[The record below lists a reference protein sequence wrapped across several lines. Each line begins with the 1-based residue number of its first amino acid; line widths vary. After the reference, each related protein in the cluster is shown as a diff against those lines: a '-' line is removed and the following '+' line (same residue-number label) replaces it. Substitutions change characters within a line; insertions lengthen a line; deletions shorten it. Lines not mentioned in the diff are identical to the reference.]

1 MIVDFFRHGSGL
13 SKGCL
18 DYLLGEDREREHA
31 QVLSGD
37 VELTAQLIDSSPFAK
52 KYTSGCLSF
61 YEHDLSDQDK
71 QKIMQNFEE
80 CLFPGL
86 DKDQYQILWVQHQ
99 DKINQDTCE
108 TRLELNFV
116 IPNVEL
122 STGKRLQPFYA
133 PVDLDRVDLFKQITN
148 TEHSLYDP
156 NDPEHR
162 QLFLNKKNLPK
173 DIKDFKEQLHQRVYR
188 AVSNGEVTDRQELVQ
203 WLESNQINV
212 TRQVKNSISIENPY
226 EGAKRPIRLE
236 GEIYEQGFRATSE
249 YRQEVQQRIAEY
261 RGTTSERYRA
271 NVTDYQRQLE
281 HKSQYHSDR
290 YPKVGR
296 KNSPEHSKQRPDG
309 REAVEPISKLAAI
322 EIEPFNAIKRANTE
336 PRTASPESSG
346 TEKTYHFEYGTDFS
360 SSYFA
365 YSDFLAW
372 SRHQKQVQRD
382 TDFEQ
387 RDFRETGESRSLEQI
402 RGQLDDQHMQAA
414 RQQSSAFLYFDQ
426 RETGQIRDWL
436 LRSNGVLIDDGVRSA
451 VIEDYRRTA
460 VAIEATTARTAES
473 TRNNANTVDGYR
485 RIKELH
491 EDFTAEAQRSGQNC
505 YSISE
510 DYATTVRADYFS
522 KFFEETTRELRI
534 SSARATERVSD
545 EFAYR
550 FRGEANNSQRTA
562 EFGANRNREAN
573 STIGTSNERETGLS
587 EQLSRKVRGFNT
599 NPIFEALDVLDRRR
613 ELQQE
618 RQRKNDRGYDSPS
631 PF

>member
-1 MIVDFFRHGSGL
+1 M
-13 SKGCL
+13 
-18 DYLLGEDREREHA
+18 
-31 QVLSGD
+31 LSGD

-99 DKINQDTCE
+99 DKINQDTGE

-133 PVDLDRVDLFKQITN
+133 PADLDRVDLFKQIIN

-156 NDPEHR
+156 DDPEHR

-188 AVSNGEVTDRQELVQ
+188 AVSNGEVADRQELVQ

-236 GEIYEQGFRATSE
+236 GEIYEQGFRATGE
-249 YRQEVQQRIAEY
+249 YRQEIQQRIEEY
-261 RGTTSERYRA
+261 RGTTSERYRT

-281 HKSQYHSDR
+281 HKSQYHCDR
-290 YPKVGR
+290 YPTVGR
-296 KNSPEHSKQRPDG
+296 ENSPEHSKQRPDG
-309 REAVEPISKLAAI
+309 REAVKPVSKLAAI

-336 PRTASPESSG
+336 PRTESPESSR

-372 SRHQKQVQRD
+372 SHRQKQVQRSKNTQYSD
-382 TDFEQ
+382 Q
-387 RDFRETGESRSLEQI
+387 RETIESRSPEQI
-402 RGQLDDQHMQAA
+402 RGQPEYQYVQESIKQQATSMHSDQQECRGMAKRLHDSNGILNDDRIRNTIIENHRRTTAAITATTSTIAEATASFRHDANQNYPSIVSAVKGNRERSAELTASTEIISDNTEAISRARTQHSKLYRADQLQSPRDEQDYS
-414 RQQSSAFLYFDQ
+414 RQRRSAGENLNHTAFSLVRSSQSSEEFAQ
-426 RETGQIRDWL
+426 NVRD
-436 LRSNGVLIDDGVRSA
+436 
-451 VIEDYRRTA
+451 IE
-460 VAIEATTARTAES
+460 
-473 TRNNANTVDGYR
+473 RNIVQ
-485 RIKELH
+485 IKE
-491 EDFTAEAQRSGQNC
+491 
-505 YSISE
+505 
-510 DYATTVRADYFS
+510 
-522 KFFEETTRELRI
+522 
-534 SSARATERVSD
+534 
-545 EFAYR
+545 
-550 FRGEANNSQRTA
+550 
-562 EFGANRNREAN
+562 
-573 STIGTSNERETGLS
+573 
-587 EQLSRKVRGFNT
+587 
-599 NPIFEALDVLDRRR
+599 
-613 ELQQE
+613 
-618 RQRKNDRGYDSPS
+618 RQKEIEKPRPNKDRGMD
-631 PF
+631 FGM

>member
-31 QVLSGD
+31 QLLSGD
-37 VELTAQLIDSSPFAK
+37 VELSAQLIESSPFAK

-71 QKIMQNFEE
+71 QQIMQNFEE

-99 DKINQDTCE
+99 DKINQDTGE

-156 NDPEHR
+156 DDPEHR

-188 AVSNGEVTDRQELVQ
+188 AVANGEVADRQELVQ

-236 GEIYEQGFRATSE
+236 GEIYEQGFRATGE
-249 YRQEVQQRIAEY
+249 YRQEVQQRIEEY
-261 RGTTSERYRA
+261 RGTTSERYRT

-281 HKSQYHSDR
+281 HKSQYHRDR
-290 YPKVGR
+290 YPTVR
-296 KNSPEHSKQRPDG
+296 RENSPEHSKQRPDG
-309 REAVEPISKLAAI
+309 REAVKPVSKLAAI

-382 TDFEQ
+382 ADAKYSDQREANEGRPFEPIGRQ
-387 RDFRETGESRSLEQI
+387 F
-402 RGQLDDQHMQAA
+402 DDQHMQAT
-414 RQQSSAFLYFDQ
+414 RQQSTTSLYSDQ
-426 RETGQIRDWL
+426 QECRGMAERLHD
-436 LRSNGVLIDDGVRSA
+436 SNGVLNDDRIRNTIIENHRRTTATVTATTSAIAEATASFRHNANQDYPSLVSSIKSNRERSAELTASTEIISDNTEAISRSRTQYSKLYRADQWKSSRDEPDYSRQRRSSGENLNHTAFSLVRSSQSSTEFA
-451 VIEDYRRTA
+451 RNIRDIEKNI
-460 VAIEATTARTAES
+460 VQ
-473 TRNNANTVDGYR
+473 
-485 RIKELH
+485 IKELQK
-491 EDFTAEAQRSGQNC
+491 EMDKPQPKKDQGMDFGM
-505 YSISE
+505 
-510 DYATTVRADYFS
+510 
-522 KFFEETTRELRI
+522 
-534 SSARATERVSD
+534 
-545 EFAYR
+545 
-550 FRGEANNSQRTA
+550 
-562 EFGANRNREAN
+562 
-573 STIGTSNERETGLS
+573 
-587 EQLSRKVRGFNT
+587 
-599 NPIFEALDVLDRRR
+599 
-613 ELQQE
+613 
-618 RQRKNDRGYDSPS
+618 
-631 PF
+631 

>member
-31 QVLSGD
+31 QLLSGD
-37 VELTAQLIDSSPFAK
+37 VELSAQLIDSSPFAK

-71 QKIMQNFEE
+71 QQIMQNFEE

-99 DKINQDTCE
+99 DKINQDTGE

-156 NDPEHR
+156 DDPEHR

-188 AVSNGEVTDRQELVQ
+188 AVANGEVADRQELVQ

-236 GEIYEQGFRATSE
+236 GEIYEQGFRATGE
-249 YRQEVQQRIAEY
+249 YRQEVQQRIEEY
-261 RGTTSERYRA
+261 RGTTSERYRT

-281 HKSQYHSDR
+281 HKSQYHRDR
-290 YPKVGR
+290 YPTVR
-296 KNSPEHSKQRPDG
+296 RENSPEHSKQRPDG
-309 REAVEPISKLAAI
+309 REAVKPVSKLAAI

-382 TDFEQ
+382 ADAKYSDQREANEGRPFEPIGRQ
-387 RDFRETGESRSLEQI
+387 F
-402 RGQLDDQHMQAA
+402 DDQHMQAT
-414 RQQSSAFLYFDQ
+414 RQQSTTSLYSDQ
-426 RETGQIRDWL
+426 QECRGMAERLHD
-436 LRSNGVLIDDGVRSA
+436 SNGVLNDDRIRNTIIENHRRTTATITATTSAIAEATASFRHNAKQNYPSLVSSIKGNRERSAKLTASTEIISDNTEAISRSRTQYSKLYRADQWQGQRDGQDHSRQRRSSGENLNHTAFSLVRSSQSSTEFA
-451 VIEDYRRTA
+451 RNIRDIEKNI
-460 VAIEATTARTAES
+460 VQ
-473 TRNNANTVDGYR
+473 
-485 RIKELH
+485 IKELQK
-491 EDFTAEAQRSGQNC
+491 EMDKPQPKKDQGMDFGM
-505 YSISE
+505 
-510 DYATTVRADYFS
+510 
-522 KFFEETTRELRI
+522 
-534 SSARATERVSD
+534 
-545 EFAYR
+545 
-550 FRGEANNSQRTA
+550 
-562 EFGANRNREAN
+562 
-573 STIGTSNERETGLS
+573 
-587 EQLSRKVRGFNT
+587 
-599 NPIFEALDVLDRRR
+599 
-613 ELQQE
+613 
-618 RQRKNDRGYDSPS
+618 
-631 PF
+631 

>member
-31 QVLSGD
+31 QVLSGN

-99 DKINQDTCE
+99 DKINQDTGE

-133 PVDLDRVDLFKQITN
+133 PADLDRVDLFKQIIN

-156 NDPEHR
+156 DDPEHR

-173 DIKDFKEQLHQRVYR
+173 DIKGFKEQLHQRVYR
-188 AVSNGEVTDRQELVQ
+188 AVSNGEVADRQELVQ

-236 GEIYEQGFRATSE
+236 GEIYEQGFRATGE
-249 YRQEVQQRIAEY
+249 YRQEIQQRIEEY

-281 HKSQYHSDR
+281 HKSQYHCDR
-290 YPKVGR
+290 YPTVGR
-296 KNSPEHSKQRPDG
+296 ENSPEHSKQRPNG
-309 REAVEPISKLAAI
+309 REAVEPVPKLAAI

-336 PRTASPESSG
+336 PRTESPESSR
-346 TEKTYHFEYGTDFS
+346 TEKTYHFEYGADFS

-382 TDFEQ
+382 AGAKH
-387 RDFRETGESRSLEQI
+387 RDQRETNEGRPFEPI
-402 RGQLDDQHMQAA
+402 GGQFDDQHMQAT
-414 RQQSSAFLYFDQ
+414 RQQSTAPMYSDQ
-426 RETGQIRDWL
+426 QERRRMAERLHD
-436 LRSNGVLIDDGVRSA
+436 SNGVLNDDRIRNTIIENHRRTTATINATTSAIAEATASFRHNANQNYPSLVSSIKGNRERSAELTASTEIIRDNTEAISRSRTQHSKLYQADQWKSSRDEPDHSQQRRSAGENLNHTAFSLVRSSQS
-451 VIEDYRRTA
+451 
-460 VAIEATTARTAES
+460 S
-473 TRNNANTVDGYR
+473 T
-485 RIKELH
+485 
-491 EDFTAEAQRSGQNC
+491 
-505 YSISE
+505 
-510 DYATTVRADYFS
+510 
-522 KFFEETTRELRI
+522 
-534 SSARATERVSD
+534 
-545 EFAYR
+545 EFA
-550 FRGEANNSQRTA
+550 
-562 EFGANRNREAN
+562 RNVRIIEEN
-573 STIGTSNERETGLS
+573 IVQMK
-587 EQLSRKVRGFNT
+587 EQKKEIEKPR
-599 NPIFEALDVLDRRR
+599 P
-613 ELQQE
+613 QQ
-618 RQRKNDRGYDSPS
+618 DRGID
-631 PF
+631 FEM

>member
-99 DKINQDTCE
+99 DKINQDTGE

-156 NDPEHR
+156 DDPEHR

-188 AVSNGEVTDRQELVQ
+188 AVANGEVADRQELVQ

-236 GEIYEQGFRATSE
+236 GEIYEQSFRATGE
-249 YRQEVQQRIAEY
+249 YRQEVQQRIEEY

-290 YPKVGR
+290 YPTVGR
-296 KNSPEHSKQRPDG
+296 ENSPEHSKQRPDG
-309 REAVEPISKLAAI
+309 REGIEPVSNLTAI
-322 EIEPFNAIKRANTE
+322 EIEPFNEIKRANTE
-336 PRTASPESSG
+336 PRTTSPESSG

-365 YSDFLAW
+365 YSNFLAW

-382 TDFEQ
+382 ADAKYSDQREANEGRSFEPIGRQ
-387 RDFRETGESRSLEQI
+387 F
-402 RGQLDDQHMQAA
+402 DDQHMQAT
-414 RQQSSAFLYFDQ
+414 RQQSTTSLYSDQ
-426 RETGQIRDWL
+426 QECRGMAERLHD
-436 LRSNGVLIDDGVRSA
+436 SNGVLNDDGIRNTIIENHRRTTATVTATTIAIAEATASFRHNANQDYPSLVSAVKGNRERSAKLTASTEIISDNTEAISRARTQYSKLYRADQWQSPRDEQDYSRQRRSSGENLNHTAFNLVRS
-451 VIEDYRRTA
+451 
-460 VAIEATTARTAES
+460 S
-473 TRNNANTVDGYR
+473 
-485 RIKELH
+485 
-491 EDFTAEAQRSGQNC
+491 Q
-505 YSISE
+505 
-510 DYATTVRADYFS
+510 
-522 KFFEETTRELRI
+522 
-534 SSARATERVSD
+534 SSA
-545 EFAYR
+545 EFA
-550 FRGEANNSQRTA
+550 
-562 EFGANRNREAN
+562 RNVGDIEKN
-573 STIGTSNERETGLS
+573 LVQMNER
-587 EQLSRKVRGFNT
+587 K
-599 NPIFEALDVLDRRR
+599 
-613 ELQQE
+613 QE
-618 RQRKNDRGYDSPS
+618 IEKPRPKQDRGMD
-631 PF
+631 FGM

>member
-37 VELTAQLIDSSPFAK
+37 VELTGQLIDSSPFAK

-71 QKIMQNFEE
+71 QKIMQNFEQ

-86 DKDQYQILWVQHQ
+86 DQDQYQILWVQHQ
-99 DKINQDTCE
+99 DKVNQDTGQ

-133 PVDLDRVDLFKQITN
+133 PVDLDRVDLFKKITN
-148 TEHSLYDP
+148 TQHRLYDP
-156 NDPEHR
+156 DDPEHR

-188 AVSNGEVTDRQELVQ
+188 AVANGDVADRQELVQ

-236 GEIYEQGFRATSE
+236 GEIYEQSFRATGE
-249 YRQEVQQRIAEY
+249 YRQEVQQRIEEY

-290 YPKVGR
+290 YSTVGR
-296 KNSPEHSKQRPDG
+296 ENSPEHSKQHPDC
-309 REAVEPISKLAAI
+309 RETVKPVSNLAAI

-336 PRTASPESSG
+336 PRTTSPESSG
-346 TEKTYHFEYGTDFS
+346 TEKTYHFEYGADFS
-360 SSYFA
+360 SSYFT

-382 TDFEQ
+382 ADAKYSDQREANEGRPFESI
-387 RDFRETGESRSLEQI
+387 G
-402 RGQLDDQHMQAA
+402 GQFDDQHMQAT
-414 RQQSSAFLYFDQ
+414 RQQGTTSLYSDQ
-426 RETGQIRDWL
+426 QESGRMAERLYD
-436 LRSNGVLIDDGVRSA
+436 SNGVLNDDRIRNT
-451 VIEDYRRTA
+451 VIEDHRRTTA
-460 VAIEATTARTAES
+460 TITATTSAIAEATASFRHNANQDYPSLVSSIKGNRERSAELTASTEIIIDNTEAISRARTQYSKLYRADQWKSSRDEPDHSQQRRSAGENLNRTAFSLVTSDQSSAEFA
-473 TRNNANTVDGYR
+473 RNVRDIEKNFVQ
-485 RIKELH
+485 IKE
-491 EDFTAEAQRSGQNC
+491 
-505 YSISE
+505 
-510 DYATTVRADYFS
+510 
-522 KFFEETTRELRI
+522 
-534 SSARATERVSD
+534 
-545 EFAYR
+545 
-550 FRGEANNSQRTA
+550 
-562 EFGANRNREAN
+562 
-573 STIGTSNERETGLS
+573 
-587 EQLSRKVRGFNT
+587 
-599 NPIFEALDVLDRRR
+599 
-613 ELQQE
+613 
-618 RQRKNDRGYDSPS
+618 RQKEMDKPQPKQDRGID
-631 PF
+631 FGM

>member
-99 DKINQDTCE
+99 DKINQDTGE

-148 TEHSLYDP
+148 TKHSLYDP
-156 NDPEHR
+156 DDPEHR

-173 DIKDFKEQLHQRVYR
+173 DIKDFKAQLHQRIYR
-188 AVSNGEVTDRQELVQ
+188 AVANGEVSDRQELVQ

-236 GEIYEQGFRATSE
+236 GEIYEQGFRATGE
-249 YRQEVQQRIAEY
+249 YRQEVQQRIEEY
-261 RGTTSERYRA
+261 RGTTSERYRT

-281 HKSQYHSDR
+281 HKSQYHCDR
-290 YPKVGR
+290 YPTVGR
-296 KNSPEHSKQRPDG
+296 ENSPEHSKQRPDG
-309 REAVEPISKLAAI
+309 REAVKPVSNLAAI

-372 SRHQKQVQRD
+372 SRHQKQIQRD
-382 TDFEQ
+382 ADAKHSDQREANEGRPFEPI
-387 RDFRETGESRSLEQI
+387 G
-402 RGQLDDQHMQAA
+402 GQFDVQHMQAT
-414 RQQSSAFLYFDQ
+414 RQQSPTALYSDQ
-426 RETGQIRDWL
+426 QECRGMAERLHD
-436 LRSNGVLIDDGVRSA
+436 SSGVLNDDRIRNELIENHRRATAAITATTSA
-451 VIEDYRRTA
+451 V
-460 VAIEATTARTAES
+460 
-473 TRNNANTVDGYR
+473 
-485 RIKELH
+485 
-491 EDFTAEAQRSGQNC
+491 
-505 YSISE
+505 
-510 DYATTVRADYFS
+510 
-522 KFFEETTRELRI
+522 
-534 SSARATERVSD
+534 ARATENFRQFFEPNSENIGSTGGNNQNRSRKLSANAKVIGDNAEAISRARTQYSKLYRADQWQSPRDESD
-545 EFAYR
+545 YSEQRRSSGEKLNHPAFSLVRSSQRSAEFAR
-550 FRGEANNSQRTA
+550 NIRNIEKNIVQMKEQQKEMEKPQAVA
-562 EFGANRNREAN
+562 ESVE
-573 STIGTSNERETGLS
+573 
-587 EQLSRKVRGFNT
+587 V
-599 NPIFEALDVLDRRR
+599 
-613 ELQQE
+613 
-618 RQRKNDRGYDSPS
+618 
-631 PF
+631 

>member
-31 QVLSGD
+31 QVLNGD

-99 DKINQDTCE
+99 DKINQDTGE

-156 NDPEHR
+156 DDPEHR

-173 DIKDFKEQLHQRVYR
+173 DIKDFKAQLHQRVYR
-188 AVSNGEVTDRQELVQ
+188 AVANGDVADRQELVQ

-236 GEIYEQGFRATSE
+236 GEIYEQGFRATGE
-249 YRQEVQQRIAEY
+249 YRQEVQQRIEEY
-261 RGTTSERYRA
+261 RGTASERYRA
-271 NVTDYQRQLE
+271 NVTEYQRQLE

-290 YPKVGR
+290 YPTVGR
-296 KNSPEHSKQRPDG
+296 ENSPEHSKQRPDG
-309 REAVEPISKLAAI
+309 REAVEPVSSLAAI
-322 EIEPFNAIKRANTE
+322 EIEPFNAIKRADTE
-336 PRTASPESSG
+336 PRTASPESSR

-382 TDFEQ
+382 ADAKYRNQRETNEGRPFEQ
-387 RDFRETGESRSLEQI
+387 IG
-402 RGQLDDQHMQAA
+402 GQFDDQYLQAT
-414 RQQSSAFLYFDQ
+414 RQQSPAPMYSDQ
-426 RETGQIRDWL
+426 QESRRMAEWL
-436 LRSNGVLIDDGVRSA
+436 HDSNGVLNDDRIRNTIIENHRRTTATITATTSAIAEATASFRHNANQDYPSLVSSIKSNRERSA
-451 VIEDYRRTA
+451 ELTASTEIIIDNTEAISRARTQYSELYRADQWQSSRDEPNYSELQGRTGENLNCTA
-460 VAIEATTARTAES
+460 FSLVTSSQSSAEFARNVRTIEA
-473 TRNNANTVDGYR
+473 NIVQM
-485 RIKELH
+485 KERKK
-491 EDFTAEAQRSGQNC
+491 EM
-505 YSISE
+505 
-510 DYATTVRADYFS
+510 
-522 KFFEETTRELRI
+522 
-534 SSARATERVSD
+534 
-545 EFAYR
+545 
-550 FRGEANNSQRTA
+550 
-562 EFGANRNREAN
+562 
-573 STIGTSNERETGLS
+573 
-587 EQLSRKVRGFNT
+587 EQPQPKR
-599 NPIFEALDVLDRRR
+599 
-613 ELQQE
+613 
-618 RQRKNDRGYDSPS
+618 DRGMN
-631 PF
+631 FGM

>member
-13 SKGCL
+13 SKNCL

-71 QKIMQNFEE
+71 QNIMQNFEQ

-86 DKDQYQILWVQHQ
+86 DRDQYQILWVQHK
-99 DKINQDTCE
+99 DKVNQDTGE

-156 NDPEHR
+156 DDPEHR

-188 AVSNGEVTDRQELVQ
+188 AVTNGEVADRQELVQ

-236 GEIYEQGFRATSE
+236 GEIYEQSFRATGE
-249 YRQEVQQRIAEY
+249 YRQEVQQRIEEY

-290 YPKVGR
+290 YSTVGR
-296 KNSPEHSKQRPDG
+296 ENSPEHSKQRPNG
-309 REAVEPISKLAAI
+309 REAVEPVSKLAAI

-336 PRTASPESSG
+336 PRTASPESSP
-346 TEKTYHFEYGTDFS
+346 TEKTYHFEYGADFS

-382 TDFEQ
+382 ADAKH
-387 RDFRETGESRSLEQI
+387 RDQRETNEGRPFEPI
-402 RGQLDDQHMQAA
+402 GGKFDVQHMQAT
-414 RQQSSAFLYFDQ
+414 RQQSPASMYSDQQECRRMAEWLYD
-426 RETGQIRDWL
+426 
-436 LRSNGVLIDDGVRSA
+436 SNGVLNDDRIRNTVIDNHRRTTATITATTSAIAEATASFRHDANQDYPRLVSSVKGNRERSA
-451 VIEDYRRTA
+451 KLTA
-460 VAIEATTARTAES
+460 STEIISDNTEAISRARTQYSQLYRADQWQSQRDESDYSQQRRSTGENLSLTTLSLVTSDQSSAEF
-473 TRNNANTVDGYR
+473 TRN
-485 RIKELH
+485 
-491 EDFTAEAQRSGQNC
+491 
-505 YSISE
+505 
-510 DYATTVRADYFS
+510 VRDIE
-522 KFFEETTRELRI
+522 KNLIEM
-534 SSARATERVSD
+534 
-545 EFAYR
+545 
-550 FRGEANNSQRTA
+550 
-562 EFGANRNREAN
+562 
-573 STIGTSNERETGLS
+573 
-587 EQLSRKVRGFNT
+587 K
-599 NPIFEALDVLDRRR
+599 
-613 ELQQE
+613 QE
-618 RQRKNDRGYDSPS
+618 RAEIERTKDRGID
-631 PF
+631 FGF

>member
-31 QVLSGD
+31 LVLSGD

-61 YEHDLSDQDK
+61 YEHDLNDQDK
-71 QKIMQNFEE
+71 QQIIQNFEE

-86 DKDQYQILWVQHQ
+86 NQDQYQILWVQHQ
-99 DKINQDTCE
+99 DKVNQDTGQ

-148 TEHSLYDP
+148 TQHRLYDP
-156 NDPEHR
+156 DDPEHR

-188 AVSNGEVTDRQELVQ
+188 AVSNGEVADRQELVQ

-236 GEIYEQGFRATSE
+236 GEIYEQGFRATGE
-249 YRQEVQQRIAEY
+249 YRQEVQQRIEEY

-290 YPKVGR
+290 YPTVR
-296 KNSPEHSKQRPDG
+296 RENSPEHSKQRPDG
-309 REAVEPISKLAAI
+309 REAVEPVSKLAAI

-382 TDFEQ
+382 ADAKYSDQREANEGRPFEPI
-387 RDFRETGESRSLEQI
+387 G
-402 RGQLDDQHMQAA
+402 GQFDDQHMQAT
-414 RQQSSAFLYFDQ
+414 RQQSTTSLYSDQ
-426 RETGQIRDWL
+426 QECRGMAERLHD
-436 LRSNGVLIDDGVRSA
+436 SNGVLNDDRIRNTI
-451 VIEDYRRTA
+451 IENHRRTTA
-460 VAIEATTARTAES
+460 TITATTSAIAEATASFRHNANQDYPSLVSTVKGNRERSEKLTASTEIISDNTEAISRART
-473 TRNNANTVDGYR
+473 
-485 RIKELH
+485 
-491 EDFTAEAQRSGQNC
+491 Q
-505 YSISE
+505 YSKL
-510 DYATTVRADYFS
+510 YRADQWKSSRDEPDHSQQRRSSGENLNRTAFS
-522 KFFEETTRELRI
+522 LIT
-534 SSARATERVSD
+534 SDQSAA
-545 EFAYR
+545 EFA
-550 FRGEANNSQRTA
+550 
-562 EFGANRNREAN
+562 RNIRDIETN
-573 STIGTSNERETGLS
+573 IVQMKERKKEMD
-587 EQLSRKVRGFNT
+587 K
-599 NPIFEALDVLDRRR
+599 P
-613 ELQQE
+613 
-618 RQRKNDRGYDSPS
+618 KPDRGMDFSL
-631 PF
+631 

>member
-31 QVLSGD
+31 KVLSGD
-37 VELTAQLIDSSPFAK
+37 VELTGQLIDSSPFAK

-71 QKIMQNFEE
+71 QKIMRNFEQ

-86 DKDQYQILWVQHQ
+86 DQDQYQILWVQHQ
-99 DKINQDTCE
+99 DKVNQDTGQ

-122 STGKRLQPFYA
+122 LTGKRLQPFYA

-156 NDPEHR
+156 DDPEHR

-188 AVSNGEVTDRQELVQ
+188 AVANGEVADRQELVQ

-236 GEIYEQGFRATSE
+236 GEIYEQSFRATGE
-249 YRQEVQQRIAEY
+249 YRQEVQQRIEEY

-281 HKSQYHSDR
+281 HKNQYHSDR
-290 YPKVGR
+290 YSTVGR
-296 KNSPEHSKQRPDG
+296 ENSPEHSKQHPDG
-309 REAVEPISKLAAI
+309 REAVKPVPNLAEL
-322 EIEPFNAIKRANTE
+322 EIEPFKAVERANTE
-336 PRTASPESSG
+336 PRTASPESSR
-346 TEKTYHFEYGTDFS
+346 TEKTYHFEYGTDLS

-372 SRHQKQVQRD
+372 FHHQKQIQRD
-382 TDFEQ
+382 EERKHDHQ
-387 RDFRETGESRSLEQI
+387 RKTNEGRPFKSIGREPEYQYMHPTQEQI
-402 RGQLDDQHMQAA
+402 PASMHP
-414 RQQSSAFLYFDQ
+414 DQ
-426 RETGQIRDWL
+426 RESGQIREWL
-436 LRSNGVLIDDGVRSA
+436 LHSNGVLRDDRIRNTVIENHRRTTAAITATTSA
-451 VIEDYRRTA
+451 VEA
-460 VAIEATTARTAES
+460 ATTS
-473 TRNNANTVDGYR
+473 FRNNANQDYPSLVSP
-485 RIKELH
+485 IKVNRERSAELTAST
-491 EDFTAEAQRSGQNC
+491 EIISNNAEAISRARSQ
-505 YSISE
+505 YSKL
-510 DYATTVRADYFS
+510 YRADQWQSQGNEPDYS
-522 KFFEETTRELRI
+522 QQRRSIGDNLRLTTLSLVTSDQ
-534 SSARATERVSD
+534 SSA
-545 EFAYR
+545 EFA
-550 FRGEANNSQRTA
+550 
-562 EFGANRNREAN
+562 RNVRDIEKN
-573 STIGTSNERETGLS
+573 LVQMMER
-587 EQLSRKVRGFNT
+587 K
-599 NPIFEALDVLDRRR
+599 
-613 ELQQE
+613 QE
-618 RQRKNDRGYDSPS
+618 IEKPRPKKDRGMDWGM
-631 PF
+631 

>member
-31 QVLSGD
+31 QVLNGD

-99 DKINQDTCE
+99 DKINQDTGE

-156 NDPEHR
+156 DDPEHR

-188 AVSNGEVTDRQELVQ
+188 AVANGDVADRQELVQ

-236 GEIYEQGFRATSE
+236 GEIYEQGFRATGE
-249 YRQEVQQRIAEY
+249 YRQEVQQRIEEY
-261 RGTTSERYRA
+261 RGTTSERYRT

-281 HKSQYHSDR
+281 HKSQYHCDR
-290 YPKVGR
+290 YPTVGR
-296 KNSPEHSKQRPDG
+296 ENSPEHSKQRPDG
-309 REAVEPISKLAAI
+309 REAVKPVSNLAAI

-336 PRTASPESSG
+336 PRKASSESSP
-346 TEKTYHFEYGTDFS
+346 TEKTYHFEYGADFS

-372 SRHQKQVQRD
+372 SHRQKQVQRSKNTQYSD
-382 TDFEQ
+382 Q
-387 RDFRETGESRSLEQI
+387 RETIESRSPEQI
-402 RGQLDDQHMQAA
+402 RGQPEYQYVQESIKQQATSMHSDQQECRGMAKRLHDSNGILNDDRIRNTIIENHRRTTAAITATTSTIAEATASFRHDANQNYPSIVSAVKGNRERSAELTASTEIISDNTEAISRARTQHSKLYRADQLQSPRDEQDYS
-414 RQQSSAFLYFDQ
+414 RQRRSAGENLNHTAFSLVRSSQSSEEFAQ
-426 RETGQIRDWL
+426 NVRD
-436 LRSNGVLIDDGVRSA
+436 
-451 VIEDYRRTA
+451 IE
-460 VAIEATTARTAES
+460 
-473 TRNNANTVDGYR
+473 RNIVQ
-485 RIKELH
+485 IKE
-491 EDFTAEAQRSGQNC
+491 
-505 YSISE
+505 
-510 DYATTVRADYFS
+510 
-522 KFFEETTRELRI
+522 
-534 SSARATERVSD
+534 
-545 EFAYR
+545 
-550 FRGEANNSQRTA
+550 
-562 EFGANRNREAN
+562 
-573 STIGTSNERETGLS
+573 
-587 EQLSRKVRGFNT
+587 
-599 NPIFEALDVLDRRR
+599 
-613 ELQQE
+613 
-618 RQRKNDRGYDSPS
+618 RQKEIEKPRPNKDRGMD
-631 PF
+631 FGM

>member
-18 DYLLGEDREREHA
+18 DYLLGEDREREYA

-61 YEHDLSDQDK
+61 YEHDLSDQNK

-86 DKDQYQILWVQHQ
+86 EKDQYQILWVQHQ
-99 DKINQDTCE
+99 DKVNQDTGE

-122 STGKRLQPFYA
+122 STGKRLQPFYT
-133 PVDLDRVDLFKQITN
+133 PVDLDRIDLFKQITN
-148 TEHSLYDP
+148 TEYSLYDP
-156 NDPEHR
+156 DDPEHR

-188 AVSNGEVTDRQELVQ
+188 AVSNGEVADRQELVQ

-236 GEIYEQGFRATSE
+236 GEIYEQGFRATGE
-249 YRQEVQQRIAEY
+249 YRQEVQQRIEEY

-281 HKSQYHSDR
+281 HKSQYHCDR
-290 YPKVGR
+290 YPTVGR
-296 KNSPEHSKQRPDG
+296 ENSPEHSKQCPDG
-309 REAVEPISKLAAI
+309 REAVKPVSNLAAI
-322 EIEPFNAIKRANTE
+322 EIEPFNEIKRANTE
-336 PRTASPESSG
+336 PRTTSPESSG

-365 YSDFLAW
+365 YSNFLAW

-382 TDFEQ
+382 ADAKYSDQREANEGRPFEPIGRQ
-387 RDFRETGESRSLEQI
+387 F
-402 RGQLDDQHMQAA
+402 DDQHMQAT
-414 RQQSSAFLYFDQ
+414 RQQSTTSLYSDQ
-426 RETGQIRDWL
+426 QECRGMAERLHD
-436 LRSNGVLIDDGVRSA
+436 SNGVLNDDRIRNTIIENHRRTTATVTATTSAIAEATASFRHNANQDYPSLVSSIKGNRERSA
-451 VIEDYRRTA
+451 ELTASTEIISDNTEAISRARMHYSKLYRADQWQSPRDERDHSQQRRSAGENLNHTAFSLVASDQSAAKFARNIGDIEKNI
-460 VAIEATTARTAES
+460 VQ
-473 TRNNANTVDGYR
+473 
-485 RIKELH
+485 IKEW
-491 EDFTAEAQRSGQNC
+491 Q
-505 YSISE
+505 
-510 DYATTVRADYFS
+510 
-522 KFFEETTRELRI
+522 K
-534 SSARATERVSD
+534 ERD
-545 EFAYR
+545 
-550 FRGEANNSQRTA
+550 
-562 EFGANRNREAN
+562 
-573 STIGTSNERETGLS
+573 
-587 EQLSRKVRGFNT
+587 K
-599 NPIFEALDVLDRRR
+599 
-613 ELQQE
+613 LQP
-618 RQRKNDRGYDSPS
+618 KKDRGMDFSM
-631 PF
+631 

>member
-86 DKDQYQILWVQHQ
+86 EKDQYQILWIQHQ
-99 DKINQDTCE
+99 DKVNQATGE

-122 STGKRLQPFYA
+122 SAGKRLQPFYA
-133 PVDLDRVDLFKQITN
+133 PVDLNRVDLFKQITN

-156 NDPEHR
+156 DDPAHR

-173 DIKDFKEQLHQRVYR
+173 DVKEFKAQLHQRVYR
-188 AVSNGEVTDRQELVQ
+188 AIATGDVADRQELVQ
-203 WLESNQINV
+203 WLESNQIKV
-212 TRQVKNSISIENPY
+212 TRQTQKSISIENPY
-226 EGAKRPIRLE
+226 EGAKRPIRLT
-236 GEIYEQGFRATSE
+236 GEIYEQGFRATGE
-249 YRQEVQQRIAEY
+249 YRQEVQQRIEEY

-290 YPKVGR
+290 YPAVGR
-296 KNSPEHSKQRPDG
+296 ENRPEHSEQRPDG
-309 REAVEPISKLAAI
+309 REAVKPVSKLAAI
-322 EIEPFNAIKRANTE
+322 EIEPFNAIKRASTE

-365 YSDFLAW
+365 YSDFIAW
-372 SRHQKQVQRD
+372 SHRQKQVQRSKD
-382 TDFEQ
+382 TQ
-387 RDFRETGESRSLEQI
+387 YRDQRETNEGRSSEQI
-402 RGQLDDQHMQAA
+402 RGQSEYQYMQESIEQQATIMRTDQQG
-414 RQQSSAFLYFDQ
+414 R
-426 RETGQIRDWL
+426 RELAERLHD
-436 LRSNGVLIDDGVRSA
+436 SNGVLSDDRIRNA
-451 VIEDYRRTA
+451 IIENHRRTTAAITATTTA
-460 VAIEATTARTAES
+460 VAEATANFRHSANQDYPSIVSAVKGNRERSAKLTASTKVISDNADTISRART
-473 TRNNANTVDGYR
+473 
-485 RIKELH
+485 
-491 EDFTAEAQRSGQNC
+491 Q
-505 YSISE
+505 YSKL
-510 DYATTVRADYFS
+510 YRADQWQSSRDEQDYSEQRRSSGENLNHTAFS
-522 KFFEETTRELRI
+522 LVRSSQ
-534 SSARATERVSD
+534 SSA
-545 EFAYR
+545 EFA
-550 FRGEANNSQRTA
+550 
-562 EFGANRNREAN
+562 RNIRDIEKN
-573 STIGTSNERETGLS
+573 IVQMNERKQEI
-587 EQLSRKVRGFNT
+587 EKPRPKQNRGMDFG
-599 NPIFEALDVLDRRR
+599 R
-613 ELQQE
+613 
-618 RQRKNDRGYDSPS
+618 
-631 PF
+631 

>member
-18 DYLLGEDREREHA
+18 DYLLGEDREREYSH
-31 QVLSGD
+31 VLSGD

-86 DKDQYQILWVQHQ
+86 EKDQYQILWVQHQ
-99 DKINQDTCE
+99 DKVNQDTGE

-148 TEHSLYDP
+148 TQYRLYDP
-156 NDPEHR
+156 DDPEHR

-188 AVSNGEVTDRQELVQ
+188 AVANGEVADRQELVK
-203 WLESNQINV
+203 WLESNQIHV

-236 GEIYEQGFRATSE
+236 GEIYEQGFRATGE
-249 YRQEVQQRIAEY
+249 YRQEVQQRIEEY
-261 RGTTSERYRA
+261 RGTASERYRA
-271 NVTDYQRQLE
+271 NVTEYQRQLE

-290 YPKVGR
+290 YPTVGR
-296 KNSPEHSKQRPDG
+296 ENSPEHSKQRPDG
-309 REAVEPISKLAAI
+309 REAVEPVSSLAAI
-322 EIEPFNAIKRANTE
+322 EIEPFNAIKRADTE
-336 PRTASPESSG
+336 PRTASPESSR

-382 TDFEQ
+382 ADAKYRNQRETNEGRPFEQ
-387 RDFRETGESRSLEQI
+387 IG
-402 RGQLDDQHMQAA
+402 GQFDDQYLQAT
-414 RQQSSAFLYFDQ
+414 RQQSPAPMYSDQ
-426 RETGQIRDWL
+426 QESRRMAEWL
-436 LRSNGVLIDDGVRSA
+436 HDSNGVLNDDRIRNTIIENHRRTTATITATTSAIAEATASFRHNANQDYPSLVSSIKSNRERSA
-451 VIEDYRRTA
+451 ELATGTKVLIDNTEAISRTRTQYSDLYRGDQGQSSRDERDYRQQRRSAGENLNLTA
-460 VAIEATTARTAES
+460 FSLVTSDQSS
-473 TRNNANTVDGYR
+473 T
-485 RIKELH
+485 
-491 EDFTAEAQRSGQNC
+491 
-505 YSISE
+505 
-510 DYATTVRADYFS
+510 
-522 KFFEETTRELRI
+522 
-534 SSARATERVSD
+534 
-545 EFAYR
+545 EFA
-550 FRGEANNSQRTA
+550 
-562 EFGANRNREAN
+562 RNLRDIEKN
-573 STIGTSNERETGLS
+573 II
-587 EQLSRKVRGFNT
+587 QMK
-599 NPIFEALDVLDRRR
+599 
-613 ELQQE
+613 E
-618 RQRKNDRGYDSPS
+618 RQKEIEKPRPKQDQGMDLE
-631 PF
+631 F

>member
-71 QKIMQNFEE
+71 QKIMQNFEQ

-86 DKDQYQILWVQHQ
+86 DQDQYQILWVQHQ
-99 DKINQDTCE
+99 DKVNQDTGQ

-133 PVDLDRVDLFKQITN
+133 PVDLDRVDLFKKITN
-148 TEHSLYDP
+148 TQHRLYDP
-156 NDPEHR
+156 DDPEHR

-188 AVSNGEVTDRQELVQ
+188 AVANGDVADRQELVQ

-236 GEIYEQGFRATSE
+236 GEIYEQSFRATGE
-249 YRQEVQQRIAEY
+249 YRQEVQQRIEEY

-290 YPKVGR
+290 YSTVGR
-296 KNSPEHSKQRPDG
+296 ENSPEHSKQHPDC
-309 REAVEPISKLAAI
+309 RETVKPVSNLAAI

-372 SRHQKQVQRD
+372 SRHQKQIQRD
-382 TDFEQ
+382 ADAKH
-387 RDFRETGESRSLEQI
+387 RDQRETNEGRPFEPI
-402 RGQLDDQHMQAA
+402 RGQFDDQHMQAT
-414 RQQSSAFLYFDQ
+414 RQQSTTALYSDQ
-426 RETGQIRDWL
+426 QECRRMAERLHD
-436 LRSNGVLIDDGVRSA
+436 SNGVLNDDRIRNTIIENHRRTTATINATTSAIAEATASFRHNANQDYPSLISAVKGNRERSA
-451 VIEDYRRTA
+451 KLTA
-460 VAIEATTARTAES
+460 STEIISDNTEAISRART
-473 TRNNANTVDGYR
+473 
-485 RIKELH
+485 
-491 EDFTAEAQRSGQNC
+491 Q
-505 YSISE
+505 YSKL
-510 DYATTVRADYFS
+510 YRADQWKNS
-522 KFFEETTRELRI
+522 RDEPDHSQQRRSAGENLNRTTLSLVTSDQ
-534 SSARATERVSD
+534 SSA
-545 EFAYR
+545 EFA
-550 FRGEANNSQRTA
+550 
-562 EFGANRNREAN
+562 RNVGDIEKN
-573 STIGTSNERETGLS
+573 LVQMNER
-587 EQLSRKVRGFNT
+587 K
-599 NPIFEALDVLDRRR
+599 
-613 ELQQE
+613 QE
-618 RQRKNDRGYDSPS
+618 IEKPRPKQDRGMD
-631 PF
+631 FGM

>member
-99 DKINQDTCE
+99 DKINQDTGE

-156 NDPEHR
+156 DDPEHR

-188 AVSNGEVTDRQELVQ
+188 AVANGEVADRQELVQ

-236 GEIYEQGFRATSE
+236 GEIYEQGFRATGE
-249 YRQEVQQRIAEY
+249 YRQEVQQRIEEY

-281 HKSQYHSDR
+281 HKSQYHCDR
-290 YPKVGR
+290 YPTVGR
-296 KNSPEHSKQRPDG
+296 ENSPEHSKQRPDG
-309 REAVEPISKLAAI
+309 REAVKPVSKLAAI

-336 PRTASPESSG
+336 PRTASPESSR

-382 TDFEQ
+382 ADAKH
-387 RDFRETGESRSLEQI
+387 RDQRETNEGRPFEPI
-402 RGQLDDQHMQAA
+402 RGQFDDQHMQAT
-414 RQQSSAFLYFDQ
+414 RQQSTTSLYSDQ
-426 RETGQIRDWL
+426 QECRGMAERLHD
-436 LRSNGVLIDDGVRSA
+436 SNGVLNDDRIRNTIIENHRRTTATITATTIAIAEATASFRHNANQDYPSLVSAVKGNRERSAKLTASTEIISDNTEAISRARTQYSKLYRADQWQSPRDEQDYSRQRRSSGENLNHTAFNLVRSSQSA
-451 VIEDYRRTA
+451 
-460 VAIEATTARTAES
+460 AEF
-473 TRNNANTVDGYR
+473 TRNIRDIEKNIV
-485 RIKELH
+485 
-491 EDFTAEAQRSGQNC
+491 QM
-505 YSISE
+505 
-510 DYATTVRADYFS
+510 
-522 KFFEETTRELRI
+522 
-534 SSARATERVSD
+534 
-545 EFAYR
+545 
-550 FRGEANNSQRTA
+550 
-562 EFGANRNREAN
+562 
-573 STIGTSNERETGLS
+573 NER
-587 EQLSRKVRGFNT
+587 K
-599 NPIFEALDVLDRRR
+599 
-613 ELQQE
+613 QE
-618 RQRKNDRGYDSPS
+618 IEKPRPKQDRGMD
-631 PF
+631 FGM

>member
-71 QKIMQNFEE
+71 QKIMQNFEQ

-86 DKDQYQILWVQHQ
+86 DQDQYQILWVQHQ
-99 DKINQDTCE
+99 DKVNQDTGE

-148 TEHSLYDP
+148 TEYSLYDP
-156 NDPEHR
+156 DDPAHR

-188 AVSNGEVTDRQELVQ
+188 AVSNGEVADRQELVQ

-236 GEIYEQGFRATSE
+236 GEIYEQSFRATGE
-249 YRQEVQQRIAEY
+249 YRQEVQQRIEEY

-290 YPKVGR
+290 YSAVR
-296 KNSPEHSKQRPDG
+296 RENSPEHSKQRPDG
-309 REAVEPISKLAAI
+309 REAVESVSKLAAI

-336 PRTASPESSG
+336 PRTASSESSR
-346 TEKTYHFEYGTDFS
+346 TEKTYHFEYGIDFS

-382 TDFEQ
+382 ADVKYRDQREANEGRPFEPIGGK
-387 RDFRETGESRSLEQI
+387 F
-402 RGQLDDQHMQAA
+402 DDQHMQAT
-414 RQQSSAFLYFDQ
+414 RQQSSAPMYSDQ
-426 RETGQIRDWL
+426 QECRGMAERLHD
-436 LRSNGVLIDDGVRSA
+436 SNGILSDDRIRNTIIENHRRTTAAITATTSAIAEATASFRHDANQNYPSLVSSIKGNRERSA
-451 VIEDYRRTA
+451 KLTA
-460 VAIEATTARTAES
+460 STEIISDNTEAISRART
-473 TRNNANTVDGYR
+473 
-485 RIKELH
+485 
-491 EDFTAEAQRSGQNC
+491 Q
-505 YSISE
+505 YSKL
-510 DYATTVRADYFS
+510 YRADQWQSSRDEPDYS
-522 KFFEETTRELRI
+522 QQRRSIGENLSLTTLSLVTSDQ
-534 SSARATERVSD
+534 SSA
-545 EFAYR
+545 EFA
-550 FRGEANNSQRTA
+550 
-562 EFGANRNREAN
+562 RNVGDIEKN
-573 STIGTSNERETGLS
+573 LVQMNER
-587 EQLSRKVRGFNT
+587 K
-599 NPIFEALDVLDRRR
+599 
-613 ELQQE
+613 QE
-618 RQRKNDRGYDSPS
+618 IEKPRPKQDRGMD
-631 PF
+631 FGM